1 MLRTNLATRP
11 FYNERGIHVG
21 LVALAIVVV
30 GLTGFNVTRIVEL
43 SRSHTDLGL
52 RVAQDE
58 AAAREMVGETEAVRL
73 QIDGAELRVVT
84 DAVREANGL
93 IGLRMF
99 SWTELFNRIET
110 TLPPDVMLTSVRPE
124 VDGEYVSVAMVVLGR
139 RIEAID
145 RFIEALEATGSFEEL
160 LARQEE
166 ATDDGMFRTVLRG
179 RYLGVAAAAVGAQP
193 AEPGP

>member
-11 FYNERGIHVG
+11 FYNERGVHVG

-30 GLTGFNVTRIVEL
+30 GVTAFNVTRVVEL

-58 AAAREMVGETEAVRL
+58 VVAREMAGETEAV
-73 QIDGAELRVVT
+73 QQEIDGAELRVVT
-84 DAVREANGL
+84 DAVREANAL

-124 VDGEYVSVAMVVLGR
+124 VDGEFVSVAMLVLGR

-145 RFIEALEATGSFEEL
+145 RFIEALEATGSFEQL
-160 LARQEE
+160 LPRQEE
-166 ATDDGMFRTVLRG
+166 ATDDGMFRTMLRG
-179 RYLGVAAAAVGAQP
+179 RYLGATPAAVAEPP
-193 AEPGP
+193 AEGGP

>member
-1 MLRTNLATRP
+1 MGA
-11 FYNERGIHVG
+11 G
-21 LVALAIVVV
+21 VALAVVASL
-30 GLTGFNVTRIVEL
+30 GACSADDGTPTLTWYINPDAGGQERIAA
-43 SRSHTDLGL
+43 SCT
-52 RVAQDE
+52 E
-58 AAAREMVGETEAVRL
+58 AA
-73 QIDGAELRVVT
+73 DGAY
-84 DAVREANGL
+84 
-93 IGLRMF
+93 
-99 SWTELFNRIET
+99 RIET

>member
-1 MLRTNLATRP
+1 M
-11 FYNERGIHVG
+11 
-21 LVALAIVVV
+21 
-30 GLTGFNVTRIVEL
+30 
-43 SRSHTDLGL
+43 GL